1 MFIQFRRFLLKK
13 FCVQYLY
20 RLILLISLAKN
31 SIFCFFGAIRRQN
44 SGQNRVPENA
54 VKWGIPGK
62 IKNAIFL
69 LFAVKILVRQFEKPV
84 NTGLGAFFP
93 RNIYSTKIGGEN
105 QVFRNAGKLVLNSRN
120 LVGIPK
126 DQNQDAL
133 IGNEGRGKNFYTC
146 SGKVDTD
153 CRIRYARPFTSTI
166 KSRSRRGICKSSW
179 RSLKITKR

>member
-84 NTGLGAFFP
+84 NTGLGAYFP
-93 RNIYSTKIGGEN
+93 RNIYSTKI
-105 QVFRNAGKLVLNSRN
+105 LL
-120 LVGIPK
+120 
-126 DQNQDAL
+126 
-133 IGNEGRGKNFYTC
+133 FYTPFF
-146 SGKVDTD
+146 
-153 CRIRYARPFTSTI
+153 RIRRSSISPLNDMVPFPLLFIILPDWIFPNHTNANI
-166 KSRSRRGICKSSW
+166 EFV
-179 RSLKITKR
+179 

>member
-84 NTGLGAFFP
+84 NTGLGAYFP
-93 RNIYSTKIGGEN
+93 RNIYSTKMDVGN
-105 QVFRNAGKLVLNSRN
+105 RVFRKAGKSVLYGRKS
-120 LVGIPK
+120 VGI
-126 DQNQDAL
+126 QQGFRR
-133 IGNEGRGKNFYTC
+133 IGIRMC
-146 SGKVDTD
+146 LSGMKVRKVSFIPVQERWTQ
-153 CRIRYARPFTSTI
+153 IA
-166 KSRSRRGICKSSW
+166 G
-179 RSLKITKR
+179 